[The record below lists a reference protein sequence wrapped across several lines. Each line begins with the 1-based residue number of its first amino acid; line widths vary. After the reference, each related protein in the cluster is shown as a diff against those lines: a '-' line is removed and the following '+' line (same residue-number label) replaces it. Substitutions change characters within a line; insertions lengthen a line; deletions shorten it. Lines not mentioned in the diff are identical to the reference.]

1 MPNGFSPTIC
11 RLIWPVDP
19 IPTRRRGQARAEG
32 SPSRREASGRRKRGG
47 TNELARAARA
57 NEPAKRPQRIKL
69 LRIGA
74 GIRPPPPGGRVGS
87 TPWRIRLARPDPRF
101 ASSGGKEERNG
112 AETWERRL
120 SDFVGSVAGPS
131 ERRGEGGGGRG
142 ESRKKGEKKRKGRK
156 KYVGPDGAKRKKNG
170 EPRPARPA
178 LCGAGG
184 KKKKK
189 PCGFFFSAFRVGASG
204 RLNPAKRVNLA
215 CSRQNAWRV
224 VPGVLSETSPVP

>member
-74 GIRPPPPGGRVGS
+74 GIRPPPPGWRVGS

-142 ESRKKGEKKRKGRK
+142 ESRKKGGKKTEREEKIRRAGWREKEKKTENQGRRDRRFAA
-156 KYVGPDGAKRKKNG
+156 PGAKKR
-170 EPRPARPA
+170 RSHAASSFQLFASA
-178 LCGAGG
+178 LRA
-184 KKKKK
+184 
-189 PCGFFFSAFRVGASG
+189 A
-204 RLNPAKRVNLA
+204 
-215 CSRQNAWRV
+215 
-224 VPGVLSETSPVP
+224 

>member
-74 GIRPPPPGGRVGS
+74 GIRPPPPGWRVGS

-131 ERRGEGGGGRG
+131 ERRGEIGVGE
-142 ESRKKGEKKRKGRK
+142 ESREKREEKKRKGRK
-156 KYVGPDGAKRKKNG
+156 KYVGPDGAKRKKKRRTKAGATGALRRRG
-170 EPRPARPA
+170 E
-178 LCGAGG
+178 
-184 KKKKK
+184 KKK
-189 PCGFFFSAFRVGASG
+189 PCGFFFFLHFASAPRGA
-204 RLNPAKRVNLA
+204 
-215 CSRQNAWRV
+215 
-224 VPGVLSETSPVP
+224 

>member
-19 IPTRRRGQARAEG
+19 IPTRHRGQARAEG

-74 GIRPPPPGGRVGS
+74 GIRPPPPGWRVGS

-131 ERRGEGGGGRG
+131 ERRGEIGAGE
-142 ESRKKGEKKRKGRK
+142 ESREKREEKKRKGRE
-156 KYVGPDGAKRKKNG
+156 KYVGPDGAKRKKKRRTKAG
-170 EPRPARPA
+170 ATGA
-178 LCGAGG
+178 LRRRG
-184 KKKKK
+184 KKKRSHAAS
-189 PCGFFFSAFRVGASG
+189 FFSAFCFGAPG
-204 RLNPAKRVNLA
+204 RLNSAKRVNLA
-215 CSRQNAWRV
+215 
-224 VPGVLSETSPVP
+224 

>member
-32 SPSRREASGRRKRGG
+32 SSSRREASGRRKRGG

-74 GIRPPPPGGRVGS
+74 GIRPPPPGWRVGS

-142 ESRKKGEKKRKGRK
+142 ESRKKGGKKTEREEKIRRAGWCEKEKKTENQGRRDRRFAAP
-156 KYVGPDGAKRKKNG
+156 G
-170 EPRPARPA
+170 
-178 LCGAGG
+178 GG
-184 KKKKK
+184 KKRSHAAS
-189 PCGFFFSAFRVGASG
+189 FFSAFCFGAPG
-204 RLNPAKRVNLA
+204 RLNSAKRVNLA
-215 CSRQNAWRV
+215 
-224 VPGVLSETSPVP
+224 